1 MHANSIYK
9 KSPSRQILPANSM
22 YSLKAIQCTN
32 CLDNTVCTVAK
43 PPRPWLFKK
52 KLHANSIHKKS
63 PSRQIL
69 HANSI
74 YSLKAIQCTNCLD
87 NIVFTVAKPPRPW
100 LSKKFCTQIQIK
112 LKIPQSQILCLF
124 FWLSLPFGC
133 HPIK

>member
-1 MHANSIYK
+1 MKNSI
-9 KSPSRQILPANSM
+9 

-43 PPRPWLFKK
+43 PPRSWLFKK
-52 KLHANSIHKKS
+52 ICTQIQFIKNPPQGKFCTQIQSIL
-63 PSRQIL
+63 SRQYTL
-69 HANSI
+69 S
-74 YSLKAIQCTNCLD
+74 KGLD
-87 NIVFTVAKPPRPW
+87 NIVCTVAKPPRPW

-133 HPIK
+133 HPIKQITMKN